1 MVAGLAGPAWL
12 VGAPRPHVGPVVL
25 GKMPGWTQNWENLRS
40 WAYGRSAELSSQKGP
55 SVTVLRADCR
65 VRIGAGGHL
74 RDSGNNPENLM
85 GAWPGSTG
93 RTSGRVR
100 GRVGCG
106 EAWKTESGQ
115 AVG

>member
-1 MVAGLAGPAWL
+1 M
-12 VGAPRPHVGPVVL
+12 
-25 GKMPGWTQNWENLRS
+25 
-40 WAYGRSAELSSQKGP
+40 
-55 SVTVLRADCR
+55 
-65 VRIGAGGHL
+65 RIGAGGHL

-93 RTSGRVR
+93 RTSGRVG